1 MKRLLLIPLLM
12 LMLLPAFSG
21 EESFLSVSLGW
32 SYDTNVFSSPLP
44 TGYDPAD
51 DYPNGGK
58 YIKRHNLSLG
68 IDYDLY
74 FTEESKVGL
83 SWSAVFGLPLKVVT
97 ITPSLVDNELVH
109 TYADETKNSM
119 WSFCTGF
126 GPVFRFSWDIFTLS
140 LPIRCSIG
148 TYDWFTTGIAIGLNI
163 SPSLRVGINDTIAI
177 SASLTYDAHLMKF
190 LFGDSHVY
198 DAGYIML
205 NMGASVGC
213 VFSFGGSE

>member
-97 ITPSLVDNELVH
+97 IIPSLVDNELVH

-126 GPVFRFSWDIFTLS
+126 GPVFRFSSPGGGAGSGLLWVAGLHGISGDAELGAQLVS
-140 LPIRCSIG
+140 LHYSRRGLASSKCRACSR
-148 TYDWFTTGIAIGLNI
+148 
-163 SPSLRVGINDTIAI
+163 P
-177 SASLTYDAHLMKF
+177 
-190 LFGDSHVY
+190 
-198 DAGYIML
+198 
-205 NMGASVGC
+205 
-213 VFSFGGSE
+213 E